1 MCRAGFR
8 RVESGSMEPEFEKPR
23 NVPGD
28 SPALPYCA
36 SIISLVIY
44 AVSGCLVIAASSCL
58 FSSQKGAATNLFVS
72 GIGLLGIGRIVYCL
86 ERLVQLREWEL
97 TRRLKKKE
105 E

>member
-1 MCRAGFR
+1 
-8 RVESGSMEPEFEKPR
+8 MEPEFEKPR

-28 SPALPYCA
+28 SPALPYGA

-44 AVSGCLVIAASSCL
+44 ALSGCLMIAAAICL
-58 FSSQKGAATNLFVS
+58 PGSKMAAAPGLFVS
-72 GIGLLGIGRIVYCL
+72 AIGMLGFGRIVYCL

-97 TRRLKKKE
+97 TRQLKKKE

>member
-8 RVESGSMEPEFEKPR
+8 RVESGAMEPESEKPR
-23 NVPGD
+23 NVPED

-44 AVSGCLVIAASSCL
+44 VVSGCFVIAAANSL
-58 FSSQKGAATNLFVS
+58 FNSEKGAAISLFVL
-72 GIGLLGIGRIVYCL
+72 GIVLLGFGRIVYCL
-86 ERLVQLREWEL
+86 GRLVQLREWEL